1 MTPTCTTKTEK
12 LNHQTQS
19 WCKRHTKLT
28 SNKSSLTTIVQPTKR
43 QTSRQEQIFL
53 KRNKQSPYTKTKY
66 RQYNS
71 NEAEFLQTELTQQNS
86 KTETLNIAKTQMQT
100 IN

>member
-1 MTPTCTTKTEK
+1 MQETYKK
-12 LNHQTQS
+12 G
-19 WCKRHTKLT
+19 LT
-28 SNKSSLTTIVQPTKR
+28 VAVQPTKR

-53 KRNKQSPYTKTKY
+53 QRNKQSPYTETEY

-71 NEAEFLQTELTQQNS
+71 NEAEFLQTELTWQNS
-86 KTETLNIAKTQMQT
+86 KTETLNTADTHVQA